1 MSYDTFSAPAS
12 DSSVAARARIHFAG
26 VGGQGTLTATTLL
39 SRAALEAG
47 LSVVS
52 GEIHG
57 MAQRGGVVESSVL
70 LGGWESSVISHGQA
84 DIILGF
90 EAMETL
96 RALPYLRQSGAV
108 FSSTDFV
115 APPGVSAGRETSPTL
130 ETIKEMVSGCVKNFW
145 FLPCRDMGVQAGSA
159 QCANTVLLGALCA
172 TGLIPLG
179 PDDLKKAISRYLP
192 PRLVDMNMKAADL
205 GAEAVA

>member
-1 MSYDTFSAPAS
+1 MSSMTIR
-12 DSSVAARARIHFAG
+12 RARIHFAG

-39 SRAALEAG
+39 SRAALDAG
-47 LSVVS
+47 LPVVS

-70 LGGWESSVISHGQA
+70 LGGWESSVISQGQA

-96 RALPYLRQSGAV
+96 RALPYLRQGGAV
-108 FSSTDFV
+108 FSSTDFI
-115 APPGVSAGRETSPTL
+115 APPGVSAGREIPPAL
-130 ETIKEMVSGCVKNFW
+130 ETIRELVEGCVEKAW
-145 FLPCRDMGVQAGSA
+145 FLPCRELGVKAGSA

-172 TGLIPLG
+172 TGLVPLSLDG
-179 PDDLKKAISRYLP
+179 LKATIKRHLP
-192 PRLVDMNMKAADL
+192 AKLVDMNLKAADL